1 MVDTTNS
8 FKNSISVFR
17 NDNKTP
23 ENKQPHF
30 RGTIELS
37 NEIIDALKETN
48 SYKIDL
54 ALWKREANGKS
65 YLSGQVQLP
74 YALRKEEI
82 APKQEPQSFDDLKDD
97 DPLPF

>member
-1 MVDTTNS
+1 MAEKNH

-23 ENKQPHF
+23 ENKQPEF

-37 NEIIDALKETN
+37 DEIIDALKETG

-54 ALWKREANGKS
+54 ALWKRTKPDGAA

-74 YALRKEEI
+74 YALRKEEVAPSQDI
-82 APKQEPQSFDDLKDD
+82 AQALPEDDI
-97 DPLPF
+97 PF

>member
-1 MVDTTNS
+1 MAVNH

-17 NDNKTP
+17 NDRKTP
-23 ENKQPHF
+23 DNNQPEL

-37 NEIIDALKETN
+37 DEIIQALIDTK

-65 YLSGQVQLP
+65 YLSGAVQLP

-82 APKQEPQSFDDLKDD
+82 APTKSPESFDDIKDD
-97 DPLPF
+97 IPF